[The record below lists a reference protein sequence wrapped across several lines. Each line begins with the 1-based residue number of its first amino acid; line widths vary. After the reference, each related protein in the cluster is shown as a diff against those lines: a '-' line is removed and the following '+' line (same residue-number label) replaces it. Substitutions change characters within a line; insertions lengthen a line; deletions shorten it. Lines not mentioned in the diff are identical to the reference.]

1 MDLFL
6 FFFQI
11 TILNIFSTVGMPL
24 FSSDMQPYPHP
35 YIFRMNRDVVH
46 DDETAEEEL
55 LDLLTSHRSET

>member
-1 MDLFL
+1 
-6 FFFQI
+6 
-11 TILNIFSTVGMPL
+11 MPL